1 MNRAKISLALV
12 VLALSFL
19 AAAGGTRSSASPTEV
34 PLKFEVRPTV
44 FFVEEKGVLRQVL
57 KVIVD
62 NSTVAGAAELQG
74 RWENTE
80 VSFPLGKIAAG
91 KNSFEISIPEV
102 REPALAVFELKT
114 GAQKAVREVRL
125 VPQRK
130 WTVYLLPHSHTDIGF
145 TALQDRVLKNHVAYL
160 DDVIRFCRDT
170 DNFPE
175 AARFKWNIEAG
186 WSLDQFLRRR
196 SPDQIEELARLLREG
211 RVELSAWYLNLT
223 DLFGHEELIRS
234 VYFARAAARRFGF
247 NVASAMNNDVTGFSW
262 AVPQILRGAGV
273 RYFAT
278 GINETR
284 ARAPLRRPCA
294 FWWEAPDGS
303 RILHWNGE
311 HYMFANFQLDLHQSA
326 DAAQEPV
333 ADYLARTQDRG
344 DYALDIIAL
353 NISGSAID
361 NAPPNK
367 ALSDIVRDW
376 NSRWAWPKLRL
387 AVMREFFED
396 LEARY
401 GPGLPVYRLGWPDY
415 WTDGVASTAYETGL
429 IRLTQDRL
437 RAAESFAALASALDG
452 TYPYPGEEIEEATH
466 STLLFDEHTW
476 GASNSIR
483 QPESERARGQWAVKS
498 AFAYA
503 ASEGASHVLQSSLD
517 RIASLIPTDGR
528 FTFAVFNPLPWTR
541 SDIIGLVM
549 PDRLNAMM
557 EPLRLRDK
565 RNGQRLPC
573 QIDRENNV
581 LYFLAEDIPALGY
594 AVFTIAPVESKLEVK
609 PRTTT
614 QDRTIENDFYRVTLD
629 PRSGGLI
636 SLFDKQLQV
645 ELADPASPYRMN
657 QYIHELPKGG
667 RPAVDNME
675 KLAEFDR
682 ASPDSAVIT
691 PGLQGPVATSLIVR
705 TSARMC
711 PRLEQEIILYDGL
724 KRVDIINRLDKEETL
739 APEAVYFAFPFQV
752 KGGAFR
758 LEIADAVLKPEAEQ
772 LPGTVRD
779 WYAVQNWV
787 EVANNELSVVW
798 APVEAPLVQ
807 LGDINTGKWLT
818 RLSQEK
824 AWIFSYAMNNYWMT
838 NFKAGQGGRMTF
850 RYAITSRPGRPDT
863 ILSTRFG
870 WEAHSP
876 LIVQG
881 LASDNRGTLPAEGL
895 SFFSLDQPNVLLQAV
910 KRAEDGQGLVV
921 RLREMAGQK
930 TAARLRSFLFPP
942 EGARLEI
949 LGIAEDPAE
958 IAAVG
963 GDPGVVTLSPYEIK
977 TVRIK
982 IIR

>member
-1 MNRAKISLALV
+1 M
-12 VLALSFL
+12 
-19 AAAGGTRSSASPTEV
+19 
-34 PLKFEVRPTV
+34 KFEVRPTV
-44 FFVEEKGVLRQVL
+44 FFVEKDGFLNQIL
-57 KVIVD
+57 KITVD
-62 NSTVAGAAELQG
+62 SPNAAGAAELQG

-91 KNSFEISIPEV
+91 KNSFEVPIPEV
-102 REPALAVFELKT
+102 REPAQAVFELKAGT
-114 GAQKAVREVRL
+114 QKAVSEVRL

-145 TALQDRVLKNHVAYL
+145 TALQGRVLKNHVAYL

-170 DNFPE
+170 DNYPE

-234 VYFARAAARRFGF
+234 VYSARSAARRFGF

-273 RYFAT
+273 KYFAT

-284 ARAPLRRPCA
+284 SRAPLRRPCA

-311 HYMFANFQLDLHQSA
+311 HYMFANFHLDLHLSA
-326 DAAQEPV
+326 DAAKEPV
-333 ADYLARTQDRG
+333 ADYLAGLQDRG
-344 DYALDIIAL
+344 DYALDIIAF

-401 GPGLPVYRLGWPDY
+401 GTGLPVYRLGWPDY

-429 IRLTQDRL
+429 IRLTHDRL
-437 RAAESFAALASALDG
+437 RAAESFAAFASSLDSAF
-452 TYPYPGEEIEEATH
+452 PYPREEIEEAYQ
-466 STLLFDEHTW
+466 SALLFDEHTW
-476 GASNSIR
+476 GSGGSIR
-483 QPESERARGQWAVKS
+483 FPDSEQARGQWAVKS

-503 ASEGASHVLQSSLD
+503 ASEGTGHVLQASLD
-517 RIASLIPTDGR
+517 RMAFLIPTDGR

-541 SDIIGLVM
+541 SDVIRLVM
-549 PDRLNAMM
+549 PGRLAAMP

-573 QIDRENNV
+573 QIDRENNI
-581 LYFLAEDIPALGY
+581 LYFLARDMPALGY
-594 AVFTIAPVESKLEVK
+594 AVFTFAPAENKLEAK
-609 PRTTT
+609 PGTIV
-614 QDRTIENDFYRVTLD
+614 QKSTIENEYYRVTLD
-629 PRSGGLI
+629 PQSGGLI

-645 ELADPASPYRMN
+645 ELVDPSSPYRLN

-682 ASPDSAVIT
+682 ASPASAVIT
-691 PGLQGPVATSLIVR
+691 PGLQGPVAYSLIVR

-752 KGGAFR
+752 KGGTFR

-818 RLSQEK
+818 RLDPAN

-838 NFKAGQGGRMTF
+838 NFKAGQGGRVNF
-850 RYAITSRPGRPDT
+850 RYAITSRPGGPDT
-863 ILSTRFG
+863 VLSTHFG

-881 LASDNRGTLPAEGL
+881 LPSGNRGTLPGDSL
-895 SFFSLDQPNVLLQAV
+895 SLLSLDQPNILVQAV

-921 RLREMAGQK
+921 RLREIAGRK
-930 TAARLRSFLFPP
+930 TTARLRSFLFPP
-942 EGARLEI
+942 EGPVLEN
-949 LGIAEDPAE
+949 LGIAEDKGETATV
-958 IAAVG
+958 A
-963 GDPGVVTLSPYEIK
+963 GDLGVVTLSPYEIK
-977 TVRIK
+977 TTRIK
-982 IIR
+982 NIR